1 MVKQKV
7 KQLQIEGLSKATEP
21 KWVFLKRLPL
31 ALTLTRPP
39 SHLTPNPSTCI
50 VGYRHLTLPA
60 TCET

>member
-7 KQLQIEGLSKATEP
+7 KQLKIEGLSKSTEP

-31 ALTLTRPP
+31 ALTLTPPP

>member
-7 KQLQIEGLSKATEP
+7 KQLQIGGLSKATEP

-39 SHLTPNPSTCI
+39 IPPHLKPRNLN
-50 VGYRHLTLPA
+50 YRIQTLNLPRNV
-60 TCET
+60 